1 MNFEIA
7 RAQMLAQQIRAAE
20 VLDDRVLDVLRA
32 VPREDFVPPEYR
44 ELAFADME
52 IPIGRGQR
60 MMAPVVE
67 GRLLQ
72 ALELEPI
79 DRVLEVGTG
88 TGFLTACLARLAGH
102 VDSVDIYP
110 EFVEAAG
117 PKLARL
123 EIHNVTLEAAD
134 ALALERPGRY
144 DAIAV
149 TGSLPRLKDS
159 LVRMLR
165 PGGRMFVIVGRA
177 PIMEAQL
184 VTMHANGRITVDSL
198 FETLRQPLVNAEQPE
213 AFVL

>member
-7 RAQMLAQQIRAAE
+7 RAQMLGQQIRAAE

-32 VPREDFVPPEYR
+32 VPREDFVPPDYR

-52 IPIGRGQR
+52 IPIGHGQR
-60 MMAPVVE
+60 MMTPVVE

-88 TGFLTACLARLAGH
+88 SGFLTACLARLAGH
-102 VDSVDIYP
+102 VESVDIYP

-123 EIHNVTLEAAD
+123 DVRNVALEAAD

-159 LVRMLR
+159 LIRMLR

-177 PIMEAQL
+177 PVMEAQL
-184 VTMHANGRITVDSL
+184 VTMHANGRTTVDSL